1 MSGDRTDDAKNGRR
15 ALGKFA
21 ESSDPIHLRELGLG

>member
-1 MSGDRTDDAKNGRR
+1 MSGDRTDDARNDRR
-15 ALGKFA
+15 ALEKVA